1 MISERPCDTQRY
13 CAMGVQSSNPGL
25 SENFSRSFSRFVWC
39 ASHLRLPTFIPLKFK
54 LKSWLQSAVHNVYS
68 LLSLLF
74 PVLVC
79 WCGRYWVIGLLG
91 RALQPSSQTKLQD
104 KPSAFTGSQLR
115 SCKAR
120 VRPASQAL
128 RFHNSGTE
136 EY

>member
-74 PVLVC
+74 PVLSVLM
-79 WCGRYWVIGLLG
+79 WPLLG
-91 RALQPSSQTKLQD
+91 YWGEGVPQSSAAVLSDKASGQTFCVHRVTIEVLQGKSPPS
-104 KPSAFTGSQLR
+104 FTGFAVS
-115 SCKAR
+115 
-120 VRPASQAL
+120 
-128 RFHNSGTE
+128 
-136 EY
+136 